1 MFVLFIFSAHFR
13 VKYSKIKEKYAKS
26 HTAAVIGTAAAL
38 FLCPQQRKKGHY
50 FLSFF
55 AEIKNDKNIA
65 S

>member
-13 VKYSKIKEKYAKS
+13 AKYGKFKEKYAKLYA
-26 HTAAVIGTAAAL
+26 AAVIGNAAAL
-38 FLCPQQRKKGHY
+38 FLCPQQRKKVHY

-55 AEIKNDKNIA
+55 AQIKNNKNTA